1 MRQIT
6 SINFD
11 WKFIPD
17 FKEEYLNQFDIENQI
32 GVMIPHTMM
41 ETTLNN
47 FNELDYQFIGTY
59 NKNLEITEQMKNE
72 RIFVEFEGI
81 MNVAKVYLNGTL
93 LIIHEGGYTPFEV
106 DITKNAVVGQ
116 NLLQVIVDSTEI
128 KDVPPFGKTVDY
140 LGFSGIYREVTLKVL
155 PKTYIKKF
163 HTNTTESGGL
173 EKDKVVLNI
182 DLGIVQ
188 EEELEYD
195 IYIVITHDG
204 VVTHHR
210 KFEKPIVS
218 DEIFSARLN
227 DILRWDVDNPNLYT
241 CTVQIL
247 KDEKVI
253 DETSK
258 TIGFRTAK
266 FTPEG
271 FLLNNEPL
279 KLIGLNR
286 HQSYPFVGYAMPR
299 SMQELDA
306 DILKDFGCNIVRTSH
321 YMQSEHFLNRCDE
334 IGLLVLEETPG
345 WQYIG
350 NDHFKE
356 LTFQNIETMIEKHFN
371 HPSIITWGVRINE
384 SIDDHEFYS
393 KTNELA
399 KKCDPTRQTCGVR
412 NMKKSEFL
420 EDIYTYNDFSHVGN
434 NPGLEMPNKVVRGYI
449 PYLVTEH
456 NGHIFPTKK
465 FDSEVRRIEHSL
477 RHANVI
483 DAAFSENRISG
494 AIGWCLADYNTH
506 FNFGS
511 NDRVCYHGVMDM
523 FRIPKY
529 AAYAYKSQKSTDPVL
544 FIANN
549 IIPGDYK
556 EFKLPE
562 IVIYSNC
569 DYIKIYKNDQF
580 IGQFY
585 SEWKL
590 YPDIPYAPFIID
602 DLIGDLIIDNEKYK
616 EKDAKKITNLLLSY
630 NRNGFKL
637 SFKDKLKYLS
647 LSLRKVLD
655 ITDLMNLYEEYLAF
669 QSKIPVV
676 FKVEGY
682 KADELVITKYK
693 GHAEK
698 FELKVNINNKE
709 LIHEDTYDVARVV
722 ISLQDQFDNTVT
734 YSNEV
739 LKITTSKNLEVI
751 GPNNIS
757 LIGGSI
763 GVYVK
768 TLSKGLKEWIQ
779 IESNDYGKVKLNL
792 KIK

>member
-6 SINFD
+6 SINYD
-11 WKFIPD
+11 WKFIPN
-17 FKEEYLNQFDIENQI
+17 FKEEYLNNSNIENQLDI
-32 GVMIPHTMM
+32 MIPHTMM
-41 ETTLNN
+41 ETTSNN

-59 NKNLEITEQMKNE
+59 NKYLEISTPMKNE
-72 RIFVEFEGI
+72 RIFIEFEGI
-81 MNVAKVYLNGTL
+81 MNVAKVYLNGIL

-106 DITKNAVVGQ
+106 DITEKAVIGQ
-116 NLLQVIVDSTEI
+116 NLLQVIVDSSEI
-128 KDVPPFGKTVDY
+128 KDIPPFGKTVDY
-140 LGFSGIYREVTLKVL
+140 LGFGGIYREVTLKVL

-163 HTNTTESGGL
+163 QITSSESGGL
-173 EKDKVVLNI
+173 EKDKIVLNVALEI
-182 DLGIVQ
+182 FQ
-188 EEELEYD
+188 EEEIEFD
-195 IYIVITHDG
+195 VYIVITHNG
-204 VVTHHR
+204 VETHHR
-210 KFEKPIVS
+210 KFEKQVVS
-218 DEIFSARLN
+218 EEIFSARLN
-227 DILRWDVDNPNLYT
+227 DISRWDIDNPNLYI
-241 CTVQIL
+241 CKIQIL
-247 KDEKVI
+247 KDGKVI

-258 TIGFRTAK
+258 TTGFRTVK

-286 HQSYPFVGYAMPR
+286 HQSYPFVGYAMPK
-299 SMQELDA
+299 SMQALDA

-350 NDHFKE
+350 NEHFKE
-356 LTFQNIETMIEKHFN
+356 LTYQNIETMIDKHFN

-393 KTNELA
+393 KTNKLA
-399 KKCDPTRQTCGVR
+399 KELDPTRQTCGVR
-412 NMKKSEFL
+412 NLKKSELL

-434 NPGLEMPNKVVRGYI
+434 NPGLEMPNKVARGYV

-477 RHANVI
+477 RHINVI
-483 DAAFSENRISG
+483 DSAFSTNRISG

-529 AAYAYKSQKSTDPVL
+529 AAYAYKSQKETEPVL

-569 DYIKIYKNDQF
+569 EYIKIYRNDQF

-585 SEWKL
+585 SEWNL
-590 YPDIPYAPFIID
+590 YPDVPHAPFIID
-602 DLIGDLIIDNEKYK
+602 DLIGDLIVDNEKYSS
-616 EKDAKKITNLLLSY
+616 KDAQKITDLLLSY

-637 SFKDKLKYLS
+637 PFKDKLKYLS

-655 ITDLMNLYEEYLAF
+655 ITDLMSLYEEYLAF
-669 QSKIPVV
+669 QSKTPVV
-676 FKVEGY
+676 FRFEGY
-682 KADELVITKYK
+682 KDDELVITKYK

-698 FELKVNINNKE
+698 FELVANINNSE
-709 LIHEDTYDVARVV
+709 LIHGDTYDVARIVV
-722 ISLQDQFDNTVT
+722 SLNDQFDNTVT

-739 LKITTSKNLEVI
+739 LEITTSKNLEVI
-751 GPNNIS
+751 GPKNIA

-763 GVYVK
+763 GIYVK
-768 TLSKGLKEWIQ
+768 SLNKGLKEWIQ
-779 IESNDYGKVKLNL
+779 VKSNSYGKLKLSL